1 MSVAKTIEILSR
13 STQSFDDAMKK
24 GIAKAAETVDEMK
37 QAWVMDQKLILDG
50 DQISEY
56 QVDLRVTFV
65 VH

>member
-1 MSVAKTIEILSR
+1 MSVAKTIEIQSR
-13 STQSFDDAMKK
+13 SPESFEDAMEQ
-24 GIAKAAETVDEMK
+24 GIAEAAETVDEMK

-50 DQISEY
+50 DSISEY